1 VERSR
6 EARRR
11 GGKFFFF
18 LYGFV
23 LGWGAGKNSQPLV
36 PVLVAGRG
44 SSASASAAP
53 PAAGPASQ
61 PSQVSFPP
69 TPGRQFSTLLTHL
82 VQSTNHHYSIISL

>member
-1 VERSR
+1 MERSR
-6 EARRR
+6 EARR
-11 GGKFFFF
+11 GGKVCFF

-23 LGWGAGKNSQPLV
+23 LGWGAVKISLPLV
-36 PVLVAGRG
+36 PLLVAGRG